1 MNHEE
6 ARIIGVLEVKFQTT
20 TGNVNDA
27 GKAPVGEQMN
37 TVSRSSNLL
46 DCHE

>member
-20 TGNVNDA
+20 IGNVNDA